1 MSINFTGLSSGM
13 DTDAIISK
21 LMSMER
27 QPLIKLQQKN
37 SLFNARKIALQD
49 INSKLLSFYNTSR
62 ALVSSVE
69 QTWSQKAVSV
79 SDSTKLGVTATS
91 DADSASYSIDI
102 LKLAQS
108 HTVAGTKQ
116 SSSSSALYVSGK
128 IFINGKEIQI
138 NSSDSLTNIKN
149 KINSTEGINATAAIL
164 DNTLRIKS
172 SSSGLSELVL
182 ADEFADPV
190 KILSGTDV
198 TIVSGAITGDPVHGT
213 YDFEVNW
220 LAEKHEVS
228 SDAVIDPAAALN
240 MVGTA
245 VINGQTVNI
254 VATDSL
260 NDIKDKIN
268 AAGAGI
274 SAYVD
279 ASNMLRMQSQTWG
292 ASGEIVSADS
302 SGTVLRDLGILN
314 PDNVTYKNVVAQA
327 RDADFAMNGSSY
339 TRSTNVFSDLVAGL
353 DISLNAAGQ
362 ASLSVTAEGGVL
374 RSLGVLNND
383 GTIKNQLLAAQ
394 NAEIV
399 IDGQFIE
406 RSSNVI
412 NDIAPGLT
420 LTLKAVTSEPVSV
433 TVSQNNDFIKG
444 KITDWVN
451 AYNTLYKLIGDRL
464 TEATVAEPKTDSDR
478 NKGLLRNDSQLSRV
492 RRDIRS
498 LIGSPVTSQPG
509 STEFLSQIG
518 ITTGKNGQLTIDDA
532 KLTSA
537 LEANP
542 DKVQS
547 LFSAGADVAY
557 NESTA
562 GLAVRVEKQLKSL
575 TNALTGEFAIR
586 QQTIDT
592 QIKQLAESITRWE
605 TRLASIE
612 ANLQKR
618 FSEMERA
625 MAAMKSQSN
634 WLAAQLSSGSQQQ

>member
-13 DTDAIISK
+13 DTD
-21 LMSMER
+21 LMVSQLMTMER

-37 SLFNARKIALQD
+37 SLFNAKKIALQD

-62 ALVSSVE
+62 ALFSSVE
-69 QTWSQKAVSV
+69 QTWSQKTASV

-91 DADSASYSIDI
+91 DADLASYSIEI

-108 HTVAGTKQ
+108 HTVAATKQ

-128 IFINGKEIQI
+128 IFINGKEIQV
-138 NSSDSLTNIKN
+138 NSNDSLTSIKN
-149 KINSTEGINATAAIL
+149 KINSTAGIDATAVIL

-172 SSSGLSELVL
+172 SSTGLSQLVL
-182 ADEFADPV
+182 ADEFAAPA
-190 KILSGTDV
+190 KTLSGTDV

-220 LAEKHEVS
+220 LAQKHEVA
-228 SDAVIDPAAALN
+228 SDAVVDPAAALN
-240 MVGTA
+240 KVGTA
-245 VINGQTVNI
+245 VVNGQSVNI

-268 AAGAGI
+268 GSGAGV
-274 SAYVD
+274 SAYID

-302 SGTVLRDLGILN
+302 SGTVLQDLGILN
-314 PDNVTYKNVVAQA
+314 PDNITYKNVVAQA
-327 RDADFAMNGSSY
+327 RDADFTMNGSSY
-339 TRSTNVFSDLVAGL
+339 TRSTNAFSDLVAGL
-353 DISLNAAGQ
+353 DINLNAAGQ

-374 RSLGVLNND
+374 RTLGVLNND

-394 NAEIV
+394 NAEISV
-399 IDGQFIE
+399 DGQLIV
-406 RSSNVI
+406 RSANVI
-412 NDIAPGLT
+412 NDVASGIT
-420 LTLKAVTSEPVSV
+420 LTLKAITSEPLTV

-451 AYNTLYKLIGDRL
+451 AYNTVHKLTGERL
-464 TEATVAEPKTDSDR
+464 TEATVADPKTDSDR
-478 NKGLLRNDSQLSRV
+478 NKGLLRNDSQLSMV
-492 RRDIRS
+492 RREIRS
-498 LIGSPVTSQPG
+498 LIGSPVTSQPDQM
-509 STEFLSQIG
+509 EFLAQIG
-518 ITTGKNGQLTIDDA
+518 ITTAKDGQLIIDEA
-532 KLTSA
+532 QLKNA

-547 LFSAGADVAY
+547 LFNAGADVAY

-562 GLAVRVEKQLKSL
+562 GLAVRVENHLKSL
-575 TNALTGEFAIR
+575 TNALTGEFAMR

-592 QIKQLAESITRWE
+592 QMKRLAESITRWE

-634 WLAAQLSSGSQQQ
+634 WLAAQLSGGSKQQ